1 MGEKIGKRQSIHL
14 YLFIACT
21 LIFVRLRVRPF
32 GNPSSKL
39 ARLLHA
45 CADAFRMTHTVNIDE
60 GDRGSTESVEP
71 HYRFFL
77 PCMVAE
83 PTIFVT

>member
-1 MGEKIGKRQSIHL
+1 MGEKIGKRQSINL

-32 GNPSSKL
+32 GTPSSKL
-39 ARLLHA
+39 ASLLNA
-45 CADAFRMTHTVNIDE
+45 CVDACRMARTVNIDDGE
-60 GDRGSTESVEP
+60 EGSTESVEP